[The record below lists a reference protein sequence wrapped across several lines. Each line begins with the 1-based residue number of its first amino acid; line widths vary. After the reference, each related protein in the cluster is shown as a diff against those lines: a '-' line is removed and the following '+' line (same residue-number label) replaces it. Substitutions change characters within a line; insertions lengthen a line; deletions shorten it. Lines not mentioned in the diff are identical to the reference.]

1 MTFRPRTGLAV
12 ACLALGLT
20 GLAALPAAAHTGR
33 HDRPHGRAH
42 GRAHGRVHARQPVA
56 IRFAAVAG
64 RAPVACGRPI
74 GALGTTGRSAQLTDL
89 RFFVSNV
96 KLLRRGGGAVALRL
110 RRDSPFRVTRG
121 KAAVTLIDLE
131 NGRAGCAGGT
141 RGTNAFVRGTAP
153 RGHYAGV
160 RWTVGVPFALNHTD
174 ATTAPAPLNSA
185 AMAWSWQSGRKFTKI
200 EVSDP
205 GTDPAAAWTARTF
218 FVHLGSTGCSG
229 DPATGE
235 TVRCIASNRPQVTF
249 RRFDP
254 SRQQVAVDVKAMLAG
269 VDVTVNGGGAP
280 GCMGGPTD
288 PECGPVFDAF
298 GLRLGS
304 GGGANVGG
312 GMGMGHAAAARA
324 PKQSVFRPIP
334 R

>member
-1 MTFRPRTGLAV
+1 MTLKARA
-12 ACLALGLT
+12 GLT
-20 GLAALPAAAHTGR
+20 AVCIASGMAALTALPAVAHEGHH
-33 HDRPHGRAH
+33 HDRPAH
-42 GRAHGRVHARQPVA
+42 RPAARQSVA

-64 RAPVACGRPI
+64 RQTVTCARPI
-74 GALGTTGRSAQLTDL
+74 GDLGTSHRRARLTDL
-89 RFFVSNV
+89 RFYVSDV
-96 KLLRRGGGAVALRL
+96 RLLRRKGGYVTLRL

-141 RGTNAFVRGTAP
+141 RATNAFVRGTVP
-153 RGHYAGV
+153 RGHYVGV

-174 ATTAPAPLNSA
+174 VTTAPAPLNSA
-185 AMAWSWQSGRKFTKI
+185 AMAWSWQAGRKFAKI

-205 GTDPAAAWTARTF
+205 GDDPAGAWSARTF

-235 TVRCIASNRPQVTF
+235 TVRCGAPNRPQVTF
-249 RRFDP
+249 KRFNP
-254 SRQQVAVDVKAMLAG
+254 ARQQIAVDVKALLAG

-288 PECGPVFDAF
+288 PECGPIFRAF
-298 GLRLGS
+298 GLELSRH
-304 GGGANVGG
+304 ADDHHHD
-312 GMGMGHAAAARA
+312 GMGGHDHAAMSAAR
-324 PKQSVFRPIP
+324 KQSVFRVIP